1 MTQPALLSAD
11 RWTVVARAGQ
21 PGKWRSWAWIEGLS
35 DTVIHAA
42 VVRGDIITM
51 HRHSDRV
58 ELVARLRCR
67 HWQRIERAL
76 ARRPL
81 RRGR

>member
-1 MTQPALLSAD
+1 VTAPQPALLSAD
-11 RWTVVARAGQ
+11 RWTVVALNGQ
-21 PGKWRSWAWIEGLS
+21 PGKWRSWAWIEGFSPAILGA
-35 DTVIHAA
+35 DV
-42 VVRGDIITM
+42 ITM

-76 ARRPL
+76 ARRPMK
-81 RRGR
+81 RGR